1 MTHRPLRRGMCVWNC
16 PNCIERGIWRPDFAG
31 HVQAADAVS
40 VHPTEH
46 LPRAGAHLQQ
56 HSSWGRRHVRGDKC
70 PALWSTVSVIPVTGP
85 CQPDLRHVARI
96 LFQSRQGWKGQS
108 SARRMSGTRKGNE
121 RSERLYERGRNDCAF
136 GSQERVPSTWA
147 KATKAVRWKR

>member
-16 PNCIERGIWRPDFAG
+16 PNCIERGIWRPDLAG

-85 CQPDLRHVARI
+85 CQPDLRNVARI

-108 SARRMSGTRKGNE
+108 SARRMSATRKGNGVRGSMRGAE
-121 RSERLYERGRNDCAF
+121 MTVPLAARSVFLRPGQRQRK
-136 GSQERVPSTWA
+136 Q
-147 KATKAVRWKR
+147 